1 MERAPQEG
9 CITKPF
15 TENKKPEDPTK
26 CTVIAG
32 FSSARLSDSPYERGD
47 KPGSGSPGQK
57 RSYAPPETPPEHT
70 GGCSD
75 PTCSSPL
82 LPAWLGCRTSG
93 DCRTQPTG
101 IAPLPVLRGRRGRRA
116 SRGGQARGLP
126 PCLLPPSRGGGLKL
140 LYQEHR
146 RDIKIPGT
154 AREETSPASRRR
166 AS

>member
-1 MERAPQEG
+1 MERSPQGG

-75 PTCSSPL
+75 PTCSSPSL
-82 LPAWLGCRTSG
+82 EEGGRWQEAAGGTPAWLGCRTSG
-93 DCRTQPTG
+93 GCRAQPTG
-101 IAPLPVLRGRRGRRA
+101 TAPLPALGGRRGRRA

-126 PCLLPPSRGGGLKL
+126 ASLPAAPLPCLTGRGFEAALPRA
-140 LYQEHR
+140 QER
-146 RDIKIPGT
+146 C
-154 AREETSPASRRR
+154 
-166 AS
+166 